1 MSISAKQYVENVIEK
16 VKRQNKGEDEFIQA
30 VEEVLTSLTLF
41 IEKNP
46 QYIEANILERIVEP
60 ERIIMFKVPWEDDNG
75 NIQVNRGYRVEFN
88 GVIGPYKGGLRFHPT
103 VGYEIFRI

>member
-30 VEEVLTSLTLF
+30 VEEVLTSLTPF

-46 QYIEANILERIVEP
+46 QYIEANIRE
-60 ERIIMFKVPWEDDNG
+60 NS
-75 NIQVNRGYRVEFN
+75 
-88 GVIGPYKGGLRFHPT
+88 
-103 VGYEIFRI
+103 